1 MGGLQAE
8 NDLILKLKQGLTK
21 LMGGLEGQKWGAYH
35 WNTEFKGPLQE
46 LCSKSQNSVA
56 AATSLHTYET
66 DD

>member
-8 NDLILKLKQGLTK
+8 NDLILKLKLGLTK
-21 LMGGLEGQKWGAYH
+21 LMGGLEGQKWGAYP
-35 WNTEFKGPLQE
+35 WNTEFKCALQE

-56 AATSLHTYET
+56 AASALHTDET